1 MNRGRTDALRVKEPA
16 SEPLRSFGTGPSLL
30 VLYLAG
36 LILIQLLLV
45 GVGRRYPSLPC

>member
-1 MNRGRTDALRVKEPA
+1 MNRVQNERVGRPLPV
-16 SEPLRSFGTGPSLL
+16 EPLRLQGTGPALL
-30 VLYLAG
+30 VFYMAG